1 MALTAGQLAQE
12 KKAYSV
18 CILDLRKLSP
28 VTDFFVICSVDA
40 ETQARAVSDHITDKL
55 REKGLRPW
63 HTEGYR
69 GSGWVLLDFVD
80 VVVHVFM
87 PRVREFYALE
97 KLWGDAPKREL
108 PNEG

>member
-1 MALTAGQLAQE
+1 MTSGRLAQE

-40 ETQARAVSDHITDKL
+40 ELQARAVSDHITDKL
-55 REKGLRPW
+55 REQGLRAW

-80 VVVHVFM
+80 VVVHIFV

-97 KLWGDAPKREL
+97 KLWGDAPRQEL
-108 PNEG
+108 PDDG

>member
-1 MALTAGQLAQE
+1 LALTAGQLAQE

-18 CILDLRKLSP
+18 SILDLRKLSP

-40 ETQARAVSDHITDKL
+40 DVQARAVSDHIAETLKK
-55 REKGLRPW
+55 KGIRPL

-97 KLWGDAPKREL
+97 KLWGDAPVEDL
-108 PNEG
+108 PDVD

>member
-1 MALTAGQLAQE
+1 MALTAGQLARE

-40 ETQARAVSDHITDKL
+40 EIQARAVSDHITDKL

-80 VVVHVFM
+80 VVVHVFI
-87 PRVREFYALE
+87 PHVREFYALE
-97 KLWGDAPKREL
+97 KLWGDAPKQEL
-108 PNEG
+108 TDDG